1 MADAR
6 PPLRKFAGAVE
17 STPSLLLLERARAG
31 DGAALNDLVQRYL
44 PRLRRWATG
53 RLPPAARGLLETED
67 IVQETIVKTVRNIDH
82 IDVQREGALQAYLR
96 EALRNRFAD
105 AYRRVAGQ
113 DPNTAIESNVPSI
126 DPSPLEVAIGV
137 ETLARYDAALR
148 RLKPEDR
155 EAVILRVELCYEY
168 VEIAVLLG
176 KSSPAAARVA
186 VSRALARLAR
196 EMQ

>member
-1 MADAR
+1 MADVHSR
-6 PPLRKFAGAVE
+6 PQPVASPVE

-31 DGAALNDLVQRYL
+31 DSGALNELVQRYL
-44 PRLRRWATG
+44 PRMRRWATG
-53 RLPPAARGLLETED
+53 RLPPAARGLLETQD
-67 IVQETIVKTVRNIDH
+67 IVQETVIKTIRNIDR

-105 AYRRVAGQ
+105 AYRRVAGRG
-113 DPNTAIESNVPSI
+113 PESAIESNVPAV
-126 DPSPLEVAIGV
+126 DPSPLEVAIGS
-137 ETLARYDAALR
+137 ETLSRYDAALQ

-155 EAVILRVELCYEY
+155 EAVILRVELCYDY
-168 VEIAVLLG
+168 IEIAALLG
-176 KSSPAAARVA
+176 KSSPAVARVT

>member
-1 MADAR
+1 MADAH
-6 PPLRKFAGAVE
+6 PPLRHFASAVE

-31 DGAALNDLVQRYL
+31 DRAALNELVQRYL

-53 RLPPAARGLLETED
+53 RLPPAARGLLDTED

-82 IDVQREGALQAYLR
+82 IEGQREGALQAYLR

-113 DPNTAIESNVPSI
+113 DPNIAIESNVPSI

>member
-6 PPLRKFAGAVE
+6 PPLRNFASAVE
-17 STPSLLLLERARAG
+17 STPSLLLLDRARAG
-31 DGAALNDLVQRYL
+31 DRAALNELAQRYL

-53 RLPPAARGLLETED
+53 RLPPAARGLQDTED
-67 IVQETIVKTVRNIDH
+67 IVQETIVKTIRNIDH
-82 IDVQREGALQAYLR
+82 IDAQREGALQAYLR
-96 EALRNRFAD
+96 EALRNKFAD

-113 DPNTAIESNVPSI
+113 DPATAIDSNVPSI

-148 RLKPEDR
+148 RLKAEDR

>member
-1 MADAR
+1 MADPRNPSR
-6 PPLRKFAGAVE
+6 PVANPVE
-17 STPSLLLLERARAG
+17 SAPSLLLLERARSG
-31 DGAALNDLVQRYL
+31 DDAALNELVQRYL
-44 PRLRRWATG
+44 PRMRRWATG
-53 RLPPAARGLLETED
+53 RLSPAARGLLDTED
-67 IVQETIVKTVRNIDH
+67 IVQETVVKTIRNIEH

-96 EALRNRFAD
+96 EALRNRFSD
-105 AYRRVAGQ
+105 AYRRVAWRG
-113 DPNTAIESNVPSI
+113 PEAAIESNLPAL
-126 DPSPLEVAIGV
+126 DPSPLEVAIGS

-155 EAVILRVELCYEY
+155 EAVILRVELCYDY
-168 VEIAVLLG
+168 VEIAGLLG

>member
-6 PPLRKFAGAVE
+6 PPLRTFAGAVE
-17 STPSLLLLERARAG
+17 STPSLRLLERARAG
-31 DGAALNDLVQRYL
+31 DRAALNELVQRYL

-96 EALRNRFAD
+96 EALRNKFAD
-105 AYRRVAGQ
+105 AYRRVAGR
-113 DPNTAIESNVPSI
+113 DPNTEIESNVPSI